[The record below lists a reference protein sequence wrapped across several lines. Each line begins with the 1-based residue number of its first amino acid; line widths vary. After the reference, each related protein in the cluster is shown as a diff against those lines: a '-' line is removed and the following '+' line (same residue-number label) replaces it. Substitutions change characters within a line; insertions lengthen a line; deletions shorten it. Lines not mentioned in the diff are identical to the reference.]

1 MASKVQKIVFDTSF
15 ERKFTTYKENLSQKQ
30 LKKLREKITIFKNNP
45 FDPRLKT
52 HKLKG
57 KLKDYWVFAISFS
70 DRIIFRFL
78 DKERV
83 FFIDMGDH
91 SIYK

>member
-1 MASKVQKIVFDTSF
+1 MASKIKKVVFDASF
-15 ERKFTTYKENLSQKQ
+15 ERKFTAYKKRLSKKE
-30 LKKLREKITIFKNNP
+30 LKKLKERIIIFKNNP

-57 KLKDYWVFAISFS
+57 RLKDYWVFAISYS

-78 DKERV
+78 EKERV
-83 FFIDMGDH
+83 FFIDIGDH